1 MSDNS
6 LLEKLKAEYEQKIAE
21 MELRHKQEMDLMK
34 EQLSSMRRLL
44 FSSKSERTKII
55 LPNPDQL
62 SLFDEVEQETAPEL
76 SEEATTVKTHKRKK
90 QRTQK
95 KLDLSKAERNV
106 VVLDIPEK
114 DRHCPACGS
123 DELVPVGKEHVRD
136 EVRIIPAKIIVDE
149 IYQNVYKCKACEND
163 EHVEFVKAPTPK
175 PLVPNSPVTPSVITA
190 TMLNKFQFALPLQRQ
205 EKLWQIMGL
214 NLSKQTMANWI
225 QYVYRD
231 YLKPLIGLMKKQLL
245 SENILHADET
255 PVQVLK
261 EKGRKNKSKSYMWL
275 YATGQYAKH
284 HIRVFEY
291 QPSRAG
297 ACASKFLEGFHGYL
311 HTDAYAGYSQVDDVI
326 HCCCMAHARRKFV
339 EALPENIEH
348 PDETIPGRVIKE
360 MGRLFKIEQDCQEIS
375 AEERQKQREKEAKPI
390 LLALFE
396 YLEKEQGHVPQS
408 SKLSKAINYCL
419 SHRNELMN
427 YLRDGDCS
435 ISNNL
440 AERSIRPFTIGRK
453 NWVFSGSPAGAEA
466 SAAAYSLIETCIA
479 NKVDTKEYLEYIF
492 TNMSQEESLKDDSVL
507 EKYLPWNVNLPTE
520 E

>member
-62 SLFDEVEQETAPEL
+62 SLFDEVEQEAAPEL

-225 QYVYRD
+225 QYAYRD

-339 EALPENIEH
+339 EALPENI
-348 PDETIPGRVIKE
+348 
-360 MGRLFKIEQDCQEIS
+360 
-375 AEERQKQREKEAKPI
+375 
-390 LLALFE
+390 
-396 YLEKEQGHVPQS
+396 
-408 SKLSKAINYCL
+408 
-419 SHRNELMN
+419 
-427 YLRDGDCS
+427 
-435 ISNNL
+435 
-440 AERSIRPFTIGRK
+440 
-453 NWVFSGSPAGAEA
+453 
-466 SAAAYSLIETCIA
+466 
-479 NKVDTKEYLEYIF
+479 
-492 TNMSQEESLKDDSVL
+492 
-507 EKYLPWNVNLPTE
+507 
-520 E
+520 

>member
-1 MSDNS
+1 MSDT
-6 LLEKLKAEYEQKIAE
+6 YI
-21 MELRHKQEMDLMK
+21 
-34 EQLSSMRRLL
+34 
-44 FSSKSERTKII
+44 
-55 LPNPDQL
+55 
-62 SLFDEVEQETAPEL
+62 EV
-76 SEEATTVKTHKRKK
+76 
-90 QRTQK
+90 RTQVRMAQWQNIIK
-95 KLDLSKAERNV
+95 ECRESGMTVSEFCEERSISSHAYYYWLRKIREYITEADTSPKFV
-106 VVLDIPEK
+106 QL
-114 DRHCPACGS
+114 PA
-123 DELVPVGKEHVRD
+123 
-136 EVRIIPAKIIVDE
+136 A
-149 IYQNVYKCKACEND
+149 
-163 EHVEFVKAPTPK
+163 
-175 PLVPNSPVTPSVITA
+175 
-190 TMLNKFQFALPLQRQ
+190 
-205 EKLWQIMGL
+205 
-214 NLSKQTMANWI
+214 
-225 QYVYRD
+225 
-231 YLKPLIGLMKKQLL
+231 
-245 SENILHADET
+245 
-255 PVQVLK
+255 
-261 EKGRKNKSKSYMWL
+261 
-275 YATGQYAKH
+275 
-284 HIRVFEY
+284 
-291 QPSRAG
+291 
-297 ACASKFLEGFHGYL
+297 
-311 HTDAYAGYSQVDDVI
+311 
-326 HCCCMAHARRKFV
+326 FV

>member
-62 SLFDEVEQETAPEL
+62 SLFDEVDQEAAPEL

-136 EVRIIPAKIIVDE
+136 EVRIIPAQIIVDE

-225 QYVYRD
+225 QYAYRD

-291 QPSRAG
+291 
-297 ACASKFLEGFHGYL
+297 
-311 HTDAYAGYSQVDDVI
+311 
-326 HCCCMAHARRKFV
+326 
-339 EALPENIEH
+339 
-348 PDETIPGRVIKE
+348 
-360 MGRLFKIEQDCQEIS
+360 
-375 AEERQKQREKEAKPI
+375 
-390 LLALFE
+390 
-396 YLEKEQGHVPQS
+396 
-408 SKLSKAINYCL
+408 
-419 SHRNELMN
+419 
-427 YLRDGDCS
+427 
-435 ISNNL
+435 
-440 AERSIRPFTIGRK
+440 
-453 NWVFSGSPAGAEA
+453 
-466 SAAAYSLIETCIA
+466 
-479 NKVDTKEYLEYIF
+479 
-492 TNMSQEESLKDDSVL
+492 
-507 EKYLPWNVNLPTE
+507 
-520 E
+520 